1 MKKLRNI
8 AAVIMAAALVLSLA
22 ACHPKDE
29 VAVTVTDKSTKL
41 SVDVTTAQYL
51 YAMTQATLEAQNNIK
66 NNNSDKTI
74 TDYTKYKVEE
84 QDDNGKTTKTEYYKW
99 INNRAEEVVRDYAA
113 SELKRKALKLKLDD
127 STKSNVDSYAGMYWS
142 NYYQP
147 IYEQNGVGEETFKKM
162 FLSSYYK
169 NQYFLS
175 IYDTKGTEEIP
186 EKDVKDAFSKNYC
199 LANAITITVSSDS
212 DSTGTTATD
221 SSENKMTMAEAEAK
235 LKKYKDRIS
244 KGEKFDTIYSEYQ
257 KETSTDS
264 SSTSTGSAATVFGSS
279 DTSYSSDY
287 FDDAFKMKTG
297 AVKIL
302 KNSDNTEIALVE
314 KQDISKDEDTYYKNY
329 RTDVLQLL
337 KGDEFED
344 NYKKYYDGL
353 SLEFHKYASGRV
365 KAKKIKA
372 TASTSSAS

>member
-1 MKKLRNI
+1 MKKIRNI
-8 AAVIMAAALVLSLA
+8 AAIVLTVALVLSLA

-29 VAVTVTDKSTKL
+29 VAITVTDKTAKL
-41 SVDVTTAQYL
+41 SVDITTAQYL
-51 YAMTQATLEAQNNIK
+51 YAMTQATMEAQNNIK

-84 QDDNGKTTKTEYYKW
+84 TDDNNKTTKTEYYKW
-99 INNRAEEVVRDYAA
+99 INNRAEEVIRDYAA

-127 STKSNVDSYAGMYWS
+127 STKTNVDSYADMYWS
-142 NYYQP
+142 SYYQP
-147 IYEQNGVGEETFKKM
+147 IYEQNGVGAETFKKM

-175 IYDTKGTEEIP
+175 IYDTKGTEEVA

-199 LANAITITVSSDS
+199 LANVITVSVSSDA
-212 DSTGTTATD
+212 DSTGSTASD
-221 SSENKMTMAEAEAK
+221 SSESKLTMDEAEKK
-235 LKKYKDRIS
+235 LKAYKDRIA

-264 SSTSTGSAATVFGSS
+264 SSSSGSAATVLGSS

-287 FDDAFKMKTG
+287 FEDAFKMKTG
-297 AVKIL
+297 ALKII

-337 KGDEFED
+337 KGDEFEK
-344 NYKKYYDGL
+344 NYEKYYDGL

-365 KAKKIKA
+365 KAKKIKTTAA
-372 TASTSSAS
+372 TSAS